1 MQYPHVSKSLRGIFG
16 KDKNHHH
23 KESGHCCGMMAMAEQ
38 GLGYPDLDD
47 LVKNPQPLEFTLGRI
62 YLLLISIYK
71 QMFLSM
77 IFKFSFQS
85 LHVTV
90 YIVKRQT

>member
-1 MQYPHVSKSLRGIFG
+1 MVTSVPTYETFSLIKNNILHQSKFYKNHYPHVSKSLRGIFG

-47 LVKNPQPLEFTLGRI
+47 L
-62 YLLLISIYK
+62 K
-71 QMFLSM
+71 Q
-77 IFKFSFQS
+77 
-85 LHVTV
+85 V
-90 YIVKRQT
+90 